1 MKSSSFGLKRFV
13 ASRFLGA
20 LSDQFLLFVVPLAIF
35 KSTGDVKYSGLAFV
49 IEWLPRILFFPLAGF
64 FVDRMKARHLFFG
77 VEFGRAV
84 VLVIALALIASGAT
98 TFIVLA
104 VMMAVLSI
112 AYVLNFVGTE
122 AVLPR
127 NLDAS
132 ELPKAH
138 SMLQGVDQITMV
150 LGPALAA
157 VVSIYGGLN
166 PILMAGAGLFGLSSL
181 LLLGLNTRPAEKTE
195 QSFSLAAV
203 TESNRTAFKVLME
216 NKVLFHLSA
225 LTWVVNLIYGAALV
239 VSASV
244 VLKVFALPES
254 HFGMLQVGAAITS
267 LAAFAAV
274 PGLAKKYGLSTLGVV
289 CFCAMI
295 LSGLALAL
303 SGRFEMYVIAYSAL
317 MAFDGGFSVYIRTV
331 RSQIIPREHMG
342 KTTGLIGLMNMC
354 SIPMSAA
361 AVALLSA
368 YFTPFGIFGMIFAL
382 AAVLGMALVWFGRAT
397 FGYRTWL
404 PSGPVALTPG

>member
-1 MKSSSFGLKRFV
+1 MKASSFGLKRFV

-77 VEFGRAV
+77 VEFGRAM
-84 VLVIALALIASGAT
+84 VLAIALALIVSGAT
-98 TFIVLA
+98 PFIVLA
-104 VMMAVLSI
+104 LMMAVLSI
-112 AYVLNFVGTE
+112 AYVLNFVATE

-127 NLDAS
+127 NLEAS

-138 SMLQGVDQITMV
+138 SMLQGVDQVTMV

-157 VVSIYGGLN
+157 AVSIWGGLN
-166 PILMAGAGLFGLSSL
+166 PILMMGAAMFGLSSL
-181 LLLGLNTRPAEKTE
+181 LLLGLRTNPVEKQE
-195 QSFSLAAV
+195 QQFSFTALKA
-203 TESNRTAFKVLME
+203 SNRTAIKVLME

-244 VLKVFALPES
+244 VLKVFALPEGY
-254 HFGMLQVGAAITS
+254 FGVLQVAAALTS

-274 PGLAKKYGLSTLGVV
+274 PGLAKKYGLSRLGVV
-289 CFCAMI
+289 CFWAMI
-295 LSGLALAL
+295 LSGLVLAL
-303 SGRFEMYVIAYSAL
+303 SGRFEVYVIGYSAL

-331 RSQIIPREHMG
+331 RSQIIPKEHMG

-368 YFTPFGIFGMIFAL
+368 YFTPFGIFAMIFAI
-382 AAVLGMALVWFGRAT
+382 AAILGITLVWFGRST

-404 PSGPVALTPG
+404 PSAPAAMTAG

>member
-1 MKSSSFGLKRFV
+1 MTTTSFGLRRFV

-20 LSDQFLLFVVPLAIF
+20 LADQFLLFVVPLAIF
-35 KSTGDVKYSGLAFV
+35 KATGDVKYSGLAFV

-64 FVDRMKARHLFFG
+64 FVDRMTARHLFFG
-77 VEFGRAV
+77 VEFGRAL
-84 VLVIALALIASGAT
+84 VLAAALLLIAGGARP
-98 TFIVLA
+98 FVVLA
-104 VMMAVLSI
+104 VMMALLSI
-112 AYVLNFVGTE
+112 GYILSFVGTE

-127 NLDAS
+127 NLAAS
-132 ELPKAH
+132 ELPRAH

-157 VVSIYGGLN
+157 AVSVWGGLN
-166 PILMAGAGLFGLSSL
+166 PVLMLGGGLFGVSSL
-181 LLLGLNTRPAEKTE
+181 LVLGLKTRPLGEAD
-195 QSFSLAAV
+195 QRFSMAALRQ
-203 TESNRTAFKVLME
+203 SNRTALKVLME

-254 HFGMLQVGAAITS
+254 YFGILQVIAALTS

-274 PGLAKKYGLSTLGVV
+274 PSLARKYGLSRLGVV
-289 CFCAMI
+289 CFWAMI
-295 LSGLALAL
+295 FSGLVLAL
-303 SGRFEMYVIAYSAL
+303 SGRFEVYVIGYAAL

-331 RSQIIPREHMG
+331 RSQIIPQEHMG

-361 AVALLSA
+361 AVAVLSA
-368 YFTPFGIFGMIFAL
+368 YFSPFGIFGMIFGV
-382 AAVLGMALVWFGRAT
+382 AAALGMVLVWFGRST
-397 FGYRTWL
+397 FGYTSWL
-404 PSGPVALTPG
+404 PGAPAASHAT

>member
-1 MKSSSFGLKRFV
+1 MKASSFGLKRFV

-77 VEFGRAV
+77 VEFGRAL
-84 VLVIALALIASGAT
+84 VLVGALALIAAGAPS
-98 TFIVLA
+98 FIVLA
-104 VMMAVLSI
+104 GMMAILSI
-112 AYVLNFVGTE
+112 AYVVNFVATE

-127 NLDAS
+127 NLEADA
-132 ELPKAH
+132 LPKAQ
-138 SMLQGVDQITMV
+138 SMMQGVDQITMV

-157 VVSIYGGLN
+157 AVAMWGGLN
-166 PILMAGAGLFGLSSL
+166 SILMLGAGQFFLSSL
-181 LLLGLNTRPAEKTE
+181 LLLGLNTRSV
-195 QSFSLAAV
+195 QSDQKFSLAAV
-203 TESNRTAFKVLME
+203 LESNRTALKVLLD

-244 VLKVFALPES
+244 VLKVFSLPEQY
-254 HFGMLQVGAAITS
+254 FGVLQVSAAITS
-267 LAAFAAV
+267 LVTFAAV
-274 PGLAKKYGLSTLGVV
+274 PSIAHKYGLSRLGAVS
-289 CFCAMI
+289 FCAMI
-295 LSGLALAL
+295 GSGLLLAL
-303 SGRFEMYVIAYSAL
+303 SSRYQVYLIGYVTL
-317 MAFDGGFSVYIRTV
+317 MAFDGAFSVYIRTV
-331 RSQIIPREHMG
+331 RSQIIPQQHMG

-361 AVALLSA
+361 AVSVLSA
-368 YFTPFGIFGMIFAL
+368 YYSPFGIFGMIFAI
-382 AAVLGMALVWFGRAT
+382 AAILGTVLVLFGRNV
-397 FGYRTWL
+397 FGYATWL
-404 PSGPVALTPG
+404 PSAPSALKAA